1 MLLDRSCTL
10 PEMLPVISREKKEI
24 DCRLTSSNVSL
35 ITMVRIFGIKRAMM
49 NMADSATS
57 IPAQHDRRQPKA

>member
-1 MLLDRSCTL
+1 M

-57 IPAQHDRRQPKA
+57 IPASMTAASQKA

>member
-57 IPAQHDRRQPKA
+57 IPASMTAASRKA

>member
-1 MLLDRSCTL
+1 M

-57 IPAQHDRRQPKA
+57 IPASMTAASRKA